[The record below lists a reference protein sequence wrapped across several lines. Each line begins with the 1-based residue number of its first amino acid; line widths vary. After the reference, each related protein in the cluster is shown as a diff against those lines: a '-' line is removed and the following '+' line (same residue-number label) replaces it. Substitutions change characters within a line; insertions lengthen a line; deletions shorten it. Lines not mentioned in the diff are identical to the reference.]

1 MPSFMD
7 FALPGLD
14 STFQLSTRGTIDSS
28 VIPVSATDATAVF
41 YVKLS
46 DMSAVFKFQTDDS
59 DMDDTSANDVR
70 YYVFNKD
77 WPTNLKINPAHAM
90 LDKLES
96 AGRLG
101 TISYAADKSLIKH
114 DYIRYLAYRLFN
126 TVYGVDL
133 FNNEKD
139 LIENIAYHGEVTRC
153 GIAAVLDTISTT
165 SPSPSMSLDSSGNKY
180 LTNADSSNINICR
193 ELLRQIGGSQPGR
206 LAQLAGAGGIQS
218 IPFVENDTLNIKLT
232 VAAAPNQ
239 HTLTNVAVIPDRT
252 YNIKL
257 VMKNDIT
264 DLNTLVVDSTMYP
277 NGFPYSTNVSSI
289 PPTTAAVYADAS
301 PPQPIPLGRLGYN
314 GWYYTNTDTW
324 VSISP
329 PTNTK
334 VNWYLPPNTP
344 TITVGDI
351 RYIRMNLRIFN
362 KTSCPFMTIYT
373 KATGSGDAGGWYK
386 SKRTYVI
393 SNSNVLTN
401 GTNYCFYVNL
411 NSYTTVPTSIGHTN
425 AVLNLSAVTSSSVG
439 PYDSSEVLFAYSFG
453 TDSGSSRGN
462 IEFTLSNIVI
472 GDTSGE
478 KEYGFMNA

>member
-1 MPSFMD
+1 MD

-14 STFQLSTRGTIDSS
+14 STFQLSTSGTIDSS
-28 VIPVSATDATAVF
+28 VIPVSATNATAVF

-70 YYVFNKD
+70 YYVFNKY

-101 TISYAADKSLIKH
+101 TISYAADKSMIKH

-133 FNNEKD
+133 FNNERE
-139 LIENIAYHGEVTRC
+139 LVENIAYHGEVTRC

-232 VAAAPNQ
+232 VAAASNQ

-264 DLNTLVVDSTMYP
+264 DLNTLVIDSSTFP
-277 NGFPYSTNVSSI
+277 NGYPYAANVNSILATNS
-289 PPTTAAVYADAS
+289 AVYGS
-301 PPQPIPLGRLGYN
+301 FSQPQQIPIGRYGYN
-314 GWYYTNTDTW
+314 GWYYTNSESWVTLNQDTN
-324 VSISP
+324 SKISW
-329 PTNTK
+329 NL
-334 VNWYLPPNTP
+334 NPNTL
-344 TITVGDI
+344 TSSLDSL
-351 RYIRMNLRIFN
+351 RYIRANLYIYN
-362 KTSCPFMTIYT
+362 KSSLPFITIYT
-373 KATGSGDAGGWYK
+373 KATGSGDAPGGMYK
-386 SKRTYVI
+386 SKRSYTI
-393 SNSNVLTN
+393 SNPTALTN
-401 GTNYCFYVNL
+401 GTRYSFFINL
-411 NSYTTVPTSIGHTN
+411 NSYNIAPISIGHTN
-425 AVLNLSAVTSSSVG
+425 SALTITATGSVG
-439 PYDSSEVLFAYSFG
+439 TYNSAEILSSIAIETNAFTSP
-453 TDSGSSRGN
+453 GN
-462 IEFTLSNIVI
+462 VEFTISNIVI